1 MILKLYFI
9 DRLETK
15 LSKSKIEEKLT
26 EITAQDK
33 LWGVNVKGKTL
44 CRTKFDNNN
53 FSFFYL
59 SIGKHDM
66 LSPKIHGKIVDDEKG
81 CIIELYFS
89 RTWEFTILFIF
100 WSFFSW
106 ITVKMNII
114 NIIWHFL
121 FYILGIWIAKKHCIN
136 ICKKVVNILKKELY
150 SD

>member
-1 MILKLYFI
+1 MKLYFI
-9 DRLETK
+9 DRLKTK
-15 LSKSKIEEKLT
+15 LSKTKIEEKLT

-33 LWGVNVKGKTL
+33 LLGVNVKGKTL
-44 CRTKFDNNN
+44 CRTKFDDNN

-66 LSPKIHGKIVDDEKG
+66 LSPKIHGKIEDDEKG
-81 CIIELYFS
+81 CSIELFYS

-106 ITVKMNII
+106 ITVKMNVI
-114 NIIWHFL
+114 NIILHFL
-121 FYILGIWIAKKHCIN
+121 FYILCIWIAKKHCIN
-136 ICKKVVNILKKELY
+136 ICKMVVDILKKELC